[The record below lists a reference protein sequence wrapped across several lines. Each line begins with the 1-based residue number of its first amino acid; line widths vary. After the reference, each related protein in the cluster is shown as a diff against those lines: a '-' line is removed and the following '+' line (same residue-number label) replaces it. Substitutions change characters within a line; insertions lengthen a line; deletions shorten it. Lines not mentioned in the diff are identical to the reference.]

1 MRGRREEETEDKD
14 YADDDADTLQDTG
27 ATSILTFYL
36 QLEVHPL
43 ALEAEIWRFVEED
56 GKRLREEGWEKI
68 NEVRMGIDK

>member
-36 QLEVHPL
+36 
-43 ALEAEIWRFVEED
+43 
-56 GKRLREEGWEKI
+56 
-68 NEVRMGIDK
+68 